1 MNKATHNL
9 TIDRAIAL
17 HKMIRLLTIAGG
29 GESYLNF
36 MGNEFGHPEWIDFP
50 REGNGWSFQY
60 CRRQWSLADNGYLK
74 YQWLNDFDRAMIQ
87 TVKDANLFEQNMA
100 HLNWMHRQDM
110 VIAFERS
117 GLLFVL
123 NFNPTQSFSGYPIPV
138 TAGGDYE
145 VVLSTDDQIYGGQER
160 IAHIRYSSYQ
170 PGVFGSQLRLYLPAR
185 TAVVLRVAPQQDDE
199 QA

>member
-1 MNKATHNL
+1 
-9 TIDRAIAL
+9 
-17 HKMIRLLTIAGG
+17 
-29 GESYLNF
+29 
-36 MGNEFGHPEWIDFP
+36 
-50 REGNGWSFQY
+50 
-60 CRRQWSLADNGYLK
+60 
-74 YQWLNDFDRAMIQ
+74 
-87 TVKDANLFEQNMA
+87 MA

-145 VVLSTDDQIYGGQER
+145 VVLSTDDQTYGGQER

-170 PGVFGSQLRLYLPAR
+170 PGVFGNQLRLYLPAR